1 MAADG
6 SGSQVGTEGSEQV
19 NAALRANGS
28 AEVDVILELDGF
40 DAHAA
45 VIDHATRSLI
55 LRAVPAEP
63 GAAPGTAP

>member
-1 MAADG
+1 
-6 SGSQVGTEGSEQV
+6 V
-19 NAALRANGS
+19 NAPLRANGS

-45 VIDHATRSLI
+45 VIGHATRSLF

-63 GAAPGTAP
+63 GAAPGTAPSLVRHPRLSGWRCR